1 MTILIPCTFVNRT
14 EMTSKLREK
23 LIRTAFPSKGSR
35 FSSSILM
42 QSLRLC
48 FSRER
53 SAWLKRN
60 SWRAVQVVFQS
71 PGLIF
76 RTIVF
81 YVSMAQN
88 FFSKVLHGP
97 GRCGKRL
104 VYLSNSPS
112 NCGWSRLK
120 SVREE
125 SLNLQLF

>member
-1 MTILIPCTFVNRT
+1 MTILIPRTFVNRT
-14 EMTSKLREK
+14 EMTSKLRGK
-23 LIRTAFPSKGSR
+23 LIRTAFRSNGSR

-88 FFSKVLHGP
+88 FFPKVLHDP
-97 GRCGKRL
+97 GRRGKRL
-104 VYLSNSPS
+104 VHFIKQP
-112 NCGWSRLK
+112 
-120 SVREE
+120 
-125 SLNLQLF
+125 